1 MVLHSLTVTLRRLA
15 DPAAALTPDVL
26 ESLSNF
32 PEEEAGAFLT
42 AWSRL
47 DEERKIAVL
56 QALAALAEEEYRLD
70 FNTVYRLALEDESPR
85 VRAEAV
91 RVSVDDETEPMLERL
106 LALMRTEVDAA
117 VRERVAVA
125 LGRFALRG
133 ALGDLPPDRVDEIR
147 QVLLGAFANASEPL
161 AVRQA
166 ALGSVGYLDDETV
179 RRAVEQAVE
188 QPSFHVSALRAMG
201 RSADAR
207 WLPRVVADLRHPDPA
222 VRAEA
227 ARACAASPWTRCSWD
242 TPKRNSHTRSTYS
255 RSHRRLHPQGSTRP
269 SDSVRRTLHKPSTS
283 LSPPSQRSLR
293 TPALRCSPPFLP
305 SLEIH
310 SNIRSNCTRKRPDR
324 SNSPHCASAQPSRT
338 GI

>member
-227 ARACAASPWTRCSWD
+227 ARACGEIEDPVAVEPLLDLIDDPEEAVCLAAVEALGHIGGAEAREALVYCLEDPR
-242 TPKRNSHTRSTYS
+242 
-255 RSHRRLHPQGSTRP
+255 QA
-269 SDSVRRTLHKPSTS
+269 VREAAEEA
-283 LSPPSQRSLR
+283 LS
-293 TPALRCSPPFLP
+293 
-305 SLEIH
+305 EIAAY
-310 SNIRSNCTRKRPDR
+310 DDL
-324 SNSPHCASAQPSRT
+324 ASEF
-338 GI
+338 